1 MAGPGDEREKL
12 AQRLRE
18 ALIEARE
25 AADLNQTELGKALG
39 RTQSFVSN
47 YERGQRKLGVP
58 EFIQIA
64 RALGVEPVEMLKRV
78 EEGVIT

>member
-1 MAGPGDEREKL
+1 M

-18 ALIEARE
+18 LLIEARE
-25 AADLNQTELGKALG
+25 AAGLNQTQLGKTLG

-64 RALGVEPVEMLKRV
+64 QALGVDARELLGRMSS
-78 EEGVIT
+78 T

>member
-1 MAGPGDEREKL
+1 MAGPGDERE
-12 AQRLRE
+12 RLSRRLCQI
-18 ALIEARE
+18 LIEARE
-25 AADLNQTELGKALG
+25 TADLTQAGLGKALG

-64 RALGVEPVEMLKRV
+64 DALELEPTELLAR
-78 EEGVIT
+78 IAIPLA

>member
-1 MAGPGDEREKL
+1 MAGPGDERE
-12 AQRLRE
+12 RLSRRLCQI
-18 ALIEARE
+18 LIEARE
-25 AADLNQTELGKALG
+25 TADLTQAELGKALG

-64 RALGVEPVEMLKRV
+64 RTLGRDPAAMVTELATKR
-78 EEGVIT
+78 